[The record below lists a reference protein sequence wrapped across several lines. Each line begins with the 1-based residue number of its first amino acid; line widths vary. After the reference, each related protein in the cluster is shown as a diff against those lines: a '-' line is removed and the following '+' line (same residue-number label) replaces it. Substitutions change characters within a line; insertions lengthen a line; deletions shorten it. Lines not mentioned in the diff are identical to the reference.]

1 MNIDLGVSAPQKT
14 GIRILVAPPGTVV
27 DSLLSSFAGLET
39 CTRDQRPTV
48 SGPFGLPYRVL
59 ASLEETGS
67 TMSNSVFSLAAGID
81 FSWSVA
87 CCHHEDEIGSED
99 RR

>member
-1 MNIDLGVSAPQKT
+1 
-14 GIRILVAPPGTVV
+14 VV

-39 CTRDQRPTV
+39 CTQDQRPTV

-87 CCHHEDEIGSED
+87 CCNHEDEIGSED